1 MSAKDRDGIILHL
14 FIYKIF
20 NLIQIIFAEA
30 TKIGF
35 FYSDSQLVLLNDSPA
50 PTGSNGD
57 LEMFKISFYLS
68 RISSRTRSQDA
79 IYFLKLKQST
89 GRSTKSNH
97 FYYLLG
103 INEYGYLSLLK
114 IFVNSTV
121 KVKQWSLTN
130 EHVNLNLLTAVKIS
144 LKLSNKFIEINLNDK
159 HMSRYEL
166 VSGSSS
172 DETTGFRVDEINFA
186 NTINNSDLFL
196 LSSLKLM
203 DLSYEFQETNSDKQ
217 SVMLNILDNLLMDFK
232 MSAGSAGLN
241 TFKLFKQSKLKL
253 YKMSV
258 ANTQIVDDLN
268 TRMCPIKR

>member
-1 MSAKDRDGIILHL
+1 M
-14 FIYKIF
+14 
-20 NLIQIIFAEA
+20 IQFFSEA

-50 PTGSNGD
+50 STDSSSH

-68 RISSRTRSQDA
+68 RINSRARSQDA

-89 GRSTKSNH
+89 GQSTKSNH

-114 IFVNSTV
+114 IFVNSTA

-130 EHVNLNLLTAVKIS
+130 EHVNLNMLTAVKIS

-166 VSGSSS
+166 VSSS
-172 DETTGFRVDEINFA
+172 DQTKGFRVEEINFA

-196 LSSLKLM
+196 LSNLKLM
-203 DLSYEFQETNSDKQ
+203 DLSYEFEATNSDKQ
-217 SVMLNILDNLLMDFK
+217 SVKLNILNNVPIDIK
-232 MSAGSAGLN
+232 MSAGLN
-241 TFKLFKQSKLKL
+241 TFKLFKQSKLKF
-253 YKMSV
+253 YKVST
-258 ANTQIVDDLN
+258 ANGQIVDDLN
-268 TRMCPIKR
+268 ARMCPIKR